1 MAGEGTIAGYGM
13 GLLGMIGGHQQERRN
28 YRNQREMMQKQYE
41 NQLGLNV
48 QGHDLQ
54 MDMWNKTNYGA
65 QVDHMREA
73 GLNPALMYG
82 SAGQGGTTGSQ
93 TGGSAAMGSSQ
104 QGRVMDMSNML
115 TLAQIKAIDEGVEKS
130 KWERGEKGEAEI
142 NEINVRAS
150 LGEAKINLTNEQ
162 INQVTASANKL
173 IADTNLTEKIQ
184 EMDYGGQLGK
194 NVSQNILD
202 ILTGN
207 AGISGWDYL
216 QIAAG
221 IASLTYLR
229 SVKLVGQGAAKIKQG
244 IKGAG
249 AKLKDALNKV
259 KKPKK
264 GPIDY
269 TKGYRMDRQSAWD
282 EISRKR
288 NMGVNK

>member
-1 MAGEGTIAGYGM
+1 
-13 GLLGMIGGHQQERRN
+13 
-28 YRNQREMMQKQYE
+28 
-41 NQLGLNV
+41 
-48 QGHDLQ
+48 
-54 MDMWNKTNYGA
+54 
-65 QVDHMREA
+65 
-73 GLNPALMYG
+73 MYG